1 MLVEISIFFFA
12 KVQIS
17 LKLIIKNRSH
27 KLNYSD
33 PSLFLLVGMYC
44 GKVKKN
50 GKFRNHCGQM
60 YNIFI
65 LSTAIECAANL

>member
-1 MLVEISIFFFA
+1 MHVEISIFFFFA
-12 KVQIS
+12 KVQIR
-17 LKLIIKNRSH
+17 LKLIIKNRLH

-33 PSLFLLVGMYC
+33 RSLFLLVRMYC
-44 GKVKKN
+44 GKKKN
-50 GKFRNHCGQM
+50 GKFRNHCCQM